1 MTDGLDEY
9 RVMATVEQA
18 DWWTWPSVS
27 AALVRFSV
35 IAAASD
41 WIQQAASH
49 ADPRTTMRYDRARV
63 SLDRHAT
70 SIVSTLIA
78 GASV

>member
-1 MTDGLDEY
+1 MTDGLDGY
-9 RVMATVEQA
+9 RLMATVEQA
-18 DWWTWPSVS
+18 DWWTWPAVS

-41 WIQQAASH
+41 WIQEAASR
-49 ADPRTTMRYDRARV
+49 ADPRTTMRYARARV

-70 SIVSTLIA
+70 SIVSTFIA

>member
-9 RVMATVEQA
+9 RLMATVEQA
-18 DWWTWPSVS
+18 DWWTWPAVS

-41 WIQQAASH
+41 WIQEAASR
-49 ADPRTTMRYDRARV
+49 ADPRTTMRYARV

-70 SIVSTLIA
+70 SIVSTFIA